1 MFNTDIKVS
10 FRQKMVVLIG
20 FQLCLILLANTYCAC
35 ELAEAITYEM
45 EMDEMA
51 DHYEGVERVRA
62 KLEGED
68 LHKCCGHKDILD
80 IGFDADHIDNQRI
93 EPAKVWFMD
102 PMDIIR
108 SNMDRKYKEGKYLLF
123 VDGNSKVYA
132 FDLTLQGYDT
142 EATQQS
148 IRGFL
153 DE

>member
-1 MFNTDIKVS
+1 MFSTDIKIS

-20 FQLCLILLANTYCAC
+20 FQLCLILLANTYCAT
-35 ELAEAITYEM
+35 EMAEEWAYEM
-45 EMDEMA
+45 EMDKMA
-51 DHYEGVERVRA
+51 DHYERIQKA
-62 KLEGED
+62 KDCIATED
-68 LHKCCGHKDILD
+68 LQRCCGHRDVLD

-132 FDLTLQGYDT
+132 FDLSLPSYDV
-142 EATQQS
+142 EATQ
-148 IRGFL
+148 ITIGKFL
-153 DE
+153 ND

>member
-1 MFNTDIKVS
+1 MFSTDIKIS

-20 FQLCLILLANTYCAC
+20 FQLCLILIANTYCAC
-35 ELAEAITYEM
+35 EYAEAITYEM

-51 DHYEGVERVRA
+51 DHYEGVERVRI

-68 LHKCCGHKDILD
+68 LQRCCGHRDVLD

-123 VDGNSKVYA
+123 VDSNNKVYA